1 MVYGWLLKDDWL
13 NSNLQENNNEM
24 LGVVKAEVNDMDRFL
39 GRVPERKPKMRIL
52 ANNMG

>member
-1 MVYGWLLKDDWL
+1 
-13 NSNLQENNNEM
+13 M

-52 ANNMG
+52 ANNMGKSIQNSQIVFVH